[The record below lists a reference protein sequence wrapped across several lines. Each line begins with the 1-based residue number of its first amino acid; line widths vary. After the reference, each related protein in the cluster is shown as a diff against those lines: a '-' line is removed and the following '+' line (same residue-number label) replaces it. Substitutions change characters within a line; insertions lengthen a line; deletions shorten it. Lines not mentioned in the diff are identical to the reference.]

1 MSRLWV
7 STVILVG
14 MVLLL
19 GLNSHYLT
27 KITASLAEELLLAS
41 EAAEAEDWEK
51 AKECSQAVQE
61 EWERHMPYLRLVQ
74 SHASINEIAT
84 LLDESMARLNSRDL
98 GEYTATNAR
107 ALRQISAICELERL
121 SLGNLF

>member
-7 STVILVG
+7 STVILAG

-27 KITASLAEELLLAS
+27 KITASLSDELVLAS
-41 EAAEAEDWEK
+41 EAAESEDWDK
-51 AKECSQAVQE
+51 AREYSRAVQE
-61 EWERHMPYLRLVQ
+61 GWERNMPYLRLVQ

-84 LLDESMARLNSRDL
+84 LLDESMARLNSQDL

-107 ALRQISAICELERL
+107 VLRHIAALCELERL

>member
-7 STVILVG
+7 STVILAGV
-14 MVLLL
+14 VLLL
-19 GLNSHYLT
+19 GLNSYYLT
-27 KITASLAEELLLAS
+27 KITASLADELILAS

-51 AKECSQAVQE
+51 AKEFSQAVQE
-61 EWERHMPYLRLVQ
+61 VWEGNMPYLRLVQ

-84 LLDESMARLNSRDL
+84 LLDESIARLNSQDL

-107 ALRQISAICELERL
+107 LLRQIEALCELERL